1 MATIKVTKSR
11 DNSGE
16 IGAPQNGAASAT
28 VVAPAL
34 NQGSTTRDL
43 LINYNAQI
51 QLDRNRA
58 LGNPTFA
65 IDTNFDIKNT
75 EPISYVA
82 NGTFFTLADN
92 TSFNTG
98 TAATITAAKWG
109 IAILTHD
116 GTTATVTWAKT
127 SSAMAYAS
135 EALAKAALGM
145 ISTLIPAAGFAS
157 LGYVTVL
164 AGASLWTAGTDAL
177 AGGAGGTA
185 ATTTN
190 YYDDP
195 TLNGTFGGWKIG
207 NLAGTA
213 ITQ

>member
-1 MATIKVTKSR
+1 MAEIKVSSSR

-34 NQGSTTRDL
+34 NRGSTARDL

-58 LGNPTFA
+58 LANPTFD

-75 EPISYVA
+75 EPITYCTD
-82 NGTFFTLADN
+82 GLLRTLSDN

-109 IAILTHD
+109 IAILTHN
-116 GTTATVTWAKT
+116 GTTATVTWATT
-127 SSAMAYAS
+127 SAAMAYAS
-135 EALAKAALGM
+135 EALAIAALGK
-145 ISTLIPAAGFAS
+145 ISTLIPAASFAS

-177 AGGAGGTA
+177 EGGAGGTP

-190 YYDDP
+190 YYNDP

-207 NLAGTA
+207 NENGDA
-213 ITQ
+213 IIQ

>member
-1 MATIKVTKSR
+1 MAIKISKSY
-11 DNSGE
+11 DNAGA
-16 IGAPQNGAASAT
+16 INAPQSGIAT
-28 VVAPAL
+28 STTQAVM
-34 NQGSTTRDL
+34 NQGGALRDL
-43 LINYNAQI
+43 LINFNAQI
-51 QLDRNRA
+51 NADRNRGYGDTA
-58 LGNPTFA
+58 FA

-75 EPISYVA
+75 EVVSYQA
-82 NGTFFTLADN
+82 AGLWYTLADN
-92 TSFNTG
+92 TNFDTG

-116 GTTATVTWAKT
+116 GTTATVTWADT
-127 SSAMAYAS
+127 SAVMAYAS
-135 EALAKAALGM
+135 EAAAIAALGT
-145 ISTLIPAAGFAS
+145 ITALCPAADFAS

-177 AGGAGGTA
+177 EGGAGGTA

-195 TLNGTFGGWKIG
+195 SLNGTFGGWQIG
-207 NLAGTA
+207 NPAGSV